1 MDVLKVFN
9 LVVCANN
16 GNDVTAGWFF
26 NLVFAPAYILFP
38 FTRYS
43 ILALISITLFT
54 LLIYTSDSPLMKF
67 FNSDGNGNKNII
79 NSLITGFILYMLQS
93 TIILLFLRYNLCER
107 TLDWE
112 SRDYHLAVQQ
122 YNNENVTFNSGY
134 PD

>member
-9 LVVCANN
+9 LIVCANN
-16 GNDVTAGWFF
+16 GHDVTAGWFF
-26 NLVFAPAYILFP
+26 NLIFAPVAILFP

-54 LLIYTSDSPLMKF
+54 LLIYTSDSPLMTL
-67 FNSDGNGNKNII
+67 FNSDGKGNKSII
-79 NSLITGFILYMLQS
+79 TSLIAGFLIYMLQS
-93 TIILLFLRYNLCER
+93 TIILLFLRFNLCER

-122 YNNENVTFNSGY
+122 YNNENVDYNSGY
-134 PD
+134 VD